1 MPRYFLNCSL
11 LSLFLPSL
19 KNFLPSSLLFE
30 LSLYSL
36 SSWRNMSG
44 QGTEITLIFQKLNSW
59 GYPLSPFLAYY
70 FFFLNN
76 IFFLSFENSDANSS
90 ALMLLVFVSNLTN
103 KNDISLWLCFAL
115 LGLLVRVGLFSCLC
129 CDGFLVFKCQT
140 GSEWKVRTR
149 WI

>member
-44 QGTEITLIFQKLNSW
+44 QGTERTVIFKSLTLEDTL
-59 GYPLSPFLAYY
+59 YPLSWHTFF

-103 KNDISLWLCFAL
+103 ENDISLWLCFAL

-149 WI
+149 